1 MRIILSLLILLAML
15 TGCAQPEKIHFT
27 EFVNKDVEKFTF
39 RNGAGVTYSTTDKEL
54 INRFINIM
62 DSTTYT
68 KTKNPGL
75 SGSSR
80 LTFYGAGDKEIVTIT
95 FVGDYFYIN
104 HDNVYYETLPN
115 KELES
120 FYQEFLI
127 DENIVK

>member
-27 EFVNKDVEKFTF
+27 EFDNKDVEKFTF

-80 LTFYGAGDKEIVTIT
+80 LTFYGA
-95 FVGDYFYIN
+95 
-104 HDNVYYETLPN
+104 
-115 KELES
+115 
-120 FYQEFLI
+120 
-127 DENIVK
+127 